1 VNYDDLPPELQEVLK
16 LSENWS
22 PGARAEALDT
32 VRDILEGRRRA
43 WYCDIRPRWIGTE
56 YVDGCNGKPHGRFP
70 YPHARGDQWAPPG
83 LDWLVW
89 FLSGGRGSGKTR
101 TGAEHTRKMSDRV
114 GRMALIAPTGAD
126 VRDTMI
132 EGESGLQKVAALAGM
147 KIHYEPSKRRVTF
160 PNGCIA
166 TTFSAEEPD
175 RLRGPQHG
183 YAWLDEPAHMPLI
196 EEVWSNLMFGLR
208 LGDRPHVTL
217 TTTPLPTKWVKERA
231 RDPKTRLVR
240 VSTRAN
246 LHNLA
251 QNYQDVVI
259 KRYEGTRLGK
269 QELDG
274 MILSDIEGAL
284 WNSEIITRVIPEEFE
299 EIRGDMDR
307 VVIAIDPAGSANKRS
322 DETGIVVAGVR
333 GGNGYVMDDASG
345 KYSPNGWAEKALAL
359 YNKYDADAI
368 VAEKNYGGDMVR
380 TVIERAV
387 PSSMLTPR
395 IIVTTAMKSKKLRA
409 EPVVA
414 LYEQTRVFHTG
425 NLADLE
431 DEMMTW
437 VPGQGDS
444 PNRIDATVWA
454 LTELMKPGGEVTF
467 ASPGG
472 SMLSQGPNA
481 RRGLGGFRSRRRNT

>member
-1 VNYDDLPPELQEVLK
+1 MEFDESNIPEELQAILREA
-16 LSENWS
+16 EGWS
-22 PGARAEALDT
+22 PGARAQAIEA

-43 WYCDIRPRWIGTE
+43 WYCNRRPVWRGTE
-56 YVDGCNGKPHGRFP
+56 YVEGCDGKPHGKYP
-70 YPHARGDQWAPPG
+70 YNHARGDQWPPPG
-83 LDWLVW
+83 NDWLVW

-101 TGAEHTRKMSDRV
+101 TGSEYARKMSERV

-132 EGESGLQKVAALAGM
+132 EGESGILKVASLAGISV
-147 KIHYEPSKRRVTF
+147 KYEPSKRRLTF

-196 EEVWSNLMFGLR
+196 DEVWSNLMFGLR

-231 RDPKTRLVR
+231 KDPKTRLVR
-240 VSTRAN
+240 VSTKAN
-246 LHNLA
+246 MHNLA
-251 QNYQDVVI
+251 AAYQDVVI

-269 QELDG
+269 QELEG
-274 MILSDIEGAL
+274 MILQDVEGAL
-284 WNSEIITRVIPEEFE
+284 WNGDILHRE
-299 EIRGDMDR
+299 EIERDEMDR
-307 VVIAIDPAGSANKRS
+307 VVIAIDPAGTANKRS
-322 DETGIVVAGVR
+322 DETGIIVAGVR
-333 GGNGYVMDDASG
+333 GEIGFIFEDASG
-345 KYSPNGWAEKALAL
+345 KYTPNGWAEKALAL
-359 YNKYDADAI
+359 YDRYHADAI
-368 VAEKNYGGDMVR
+368 VVETNFGADMVR
-380 TVIERAV
+380 TIIERTVKASDL
-387 PSSMLTPR
+387 PPR
-395 IIVTTAMKSKKLRA
+395 IIETRAQKSKKLRA

-414 LYEQTRVFHTG
+414 LYEQTRVYHVG

-431 DEMMTW
+431 DEMLTW

-454 LTELMKPGGEVTF
+454 LTELLKPGGELTMATPAGSVLGPTR
-467 ASPGG
+467 STRRYGG
-472 SMLSQGPNA
+472 I
-481 RRGLGGFRSRRRNT
+481 SRRRGRVA